1 MTNWDIFDQ
10 TFVIQKTIKRVIYRH
25 VMSYA
30 WLFFKSQVIFLEQRL
45 YFHEKK
51 VHVRV
56 VSHLLAKRLSK
67 GRNLA
72 PCSHCKLPCPINY
85 NGWFSAQVSYL
96 TMWWIY
102 LKKVSHML
110 GIWASKV
117 SAWMLCHLTM
127 HLKWIEHSEMWHLE
141 TRHFI
146 RNWKTVINCTGA
158 IVISPFRPLMDIV
171 TIYKYIINW
180 KRICVGGNIIWPDG
194 ASIKIVTEEWTIGH
208 WVETGMCKKLQCN
221 GGFFNR
227 SILALPL
234 LWQQF

>member
-102 LKKVSHML
+102 LKKIHICLEFGPFKGIGLNVVPPHDALEMNWTL
-110 GIWASKV
+110 GNVTFRNQTLDSQLKN
-117 SAWMLCHLTM
+117 CH
-127 HLKWIEHSEMWHLE
+127 
-141 TRHFI
+141 
-146 RNWKTVINCTGA
+146 
-158 IVISPFRPLMDIV
+158 
-171 TIYKYIINW
+171 
-180 KRICVGGNIIWPDG
+180 
-194 ASIKIVTEEWTIGH
+194 
-208 WVETGMCKKLQCN
+208 
-221 GGFFNR
+221 
-227 SILALPL
+227 
-234 LWQQF
+234 